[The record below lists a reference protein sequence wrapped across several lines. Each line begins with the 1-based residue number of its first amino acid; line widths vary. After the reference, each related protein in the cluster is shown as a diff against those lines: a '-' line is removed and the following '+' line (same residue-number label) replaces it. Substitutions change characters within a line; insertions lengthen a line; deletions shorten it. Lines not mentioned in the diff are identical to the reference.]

1 MSRQVLILNITRMGD
16 LVQSVPLIARL
27 RHEWP
32 DAAVDLVVDRS
43 FAPVAA
49 LLPNVRQV
57 HAFDFRALTENGR
70 AMTKDLVSLY
80 RELKRWAQPLAEVH
94 YDRIVNLTFNR
105 RSGMLAAYV
114 GARDIRGVTCAPDG
128 TTVVRNPWMAYFTDL
143 HRHRRLN
150 RFNLVDLYALGGSG
164 PGPFTP
170 LRMSVSA
177 EARERARVL
186 IGRQQPEEGWM
197 AVQVGASEIIKA
209 WRPDSFGRTL
219 AAIARRAPVGF
230 VMIGT
235 EAEREAVELAINAYR
250 NAGGAAP
257 LLNVL
262 GRTDVES
269 LTAMLEEC
277 RLLLTNDTGPM
288 HLAISA
294 GTPVVDLS
302 VGHVDFRET
311 GPYGPGHWVVQP
323 DLGCAPCGFDQVC
336 AHHACK
342 DRILSEQ
349 AADLCLYGMGLG
361 PMPVHATGVRIYQ
374 SAVDEDGLGA
384 YALRV
389 GRVDAAT
396 EWYAALWRRY
406 WYQVFTG
413 RASLVPAPQGDAPD
427 REEQRTVFRHLAPL
441 IRRLVAQSDELERLC
456 RRPVPPVSSVQALQA
471 EMRDLR
477 RRAVTLAAE
486 SPAFGPAAVAFVRE
500 TCNGEAQTLAAMAS
514 EHLRAYRT
522 WQRRAQEIADLICAQ
537 PNGDRSRSVTAPD
550 PDGCR
555 MSAAGLT

>member
-1 MSRQVLILNITRMGD
+1 LIVNITRMGD

-27 RHEWP
+27 RHEWS

-57 HAFDFRALTENGR
+57 HSYDFRALIENGR

-80 RELKRWAQPLAEVH
+80 RELRTWAQPLVGAR
-94 YDRIVNLTFNR
+94 YDRVVNLTFNR
-105 RSGMLAAYV
+105 RSGLLAAYV
-114 GARDIRGVTCAPDG
+114 GAPDIRGVTCAPDG
-128 TTVVRNPWMAYFTDL
+128 TTVVRDPWMAYFTDL

-170 LRMSVSA
+170 LRMTVSA
-177 EARERARVL
+177 EARERARAL
-186 IGRQQPEEGWM
+186 LGRQRPAEGWM

-209 WRPDSFGRTL
+209 WRPDSFGRTM
-219 AAIARRAPVGF
+219 AAIARRAPIGF

-235 EAEREAVELAINAYR
+235 ESERDSVELAIKAYR
-250 NAGGAAP
+250 SAGGAAP
-257 LLNVL
+257 LSNAL

-269 LTAMLEEC
+269 LTALLAEC

-288 HLAISA
+288 HLAVSA
-294 GTPVVDLS
+294 GIPVVDLS

-311 GPYGPGHWVVQP
+311 GPYGPGRWVVQP

-342 DRILSEQ
+342 DRIVPDQ
-349 AADLCLYGMGLG
+349 AAELCLHAMELG
-361 PMPVHATGVRIYQ
+361 PMPIHATGVRIYE
-374 SAVDEDGLGA
+374 SAVDEDGLGT
-384 YALRV
+384 YRLRV
-389 GRVDAAT
+389 GRTEAAT

-406 WYQVFTG
+406 WYQAFTG
-413 RASLVPAPQGDAPD
+413 HPSFFPAPSGEAPDAAEQRRLFHHLVPLLRQ
-427 REEQRTVFRHLAPL
+427 
-441 IRRLVAQSDELERLC
+441 LVVHAEDLERVC
-456 RRPVPPVSSVQALQA
+456 RRPVFSSSSAQAIQA
-471 EMRDLR
+471 EMRELR

-486 SPAFGPAAVAFVRE
+486 SLAFGPATVAFVRE
-500 TCNGEAQTLAAMAS
+500 TCNGEALTLAVMAS
-514 EHLRAYRT
+514 DHLRAYRT
-522 WQRRAQEIADLICAQ
+522 WQRRVQEVANLVCAQ
-537 PNGDRSRSVTAPD
+537 RNDDRSRSLKAPD
-550 PDGCR
+550 MYGRR
-555 MSAAGLT
+555 MSEAGMA